1 MDSRLRGND
10 GMGRGNDG
18 AVGCRIEAMLGIV
31 GFVAACAGMMR
42 RGVTAYECA
51 GFRMWSKC

>member
-1 MDSRLRGND
+1 
-10 GMGRGNDG
+10 MGRGNDG

-51 GFRMWSKC
+51 GFRRWFKY